1 MLVLDGRAWPKRS
14 NGVVESWSDG
24 MSAPKTI
31 SPLDAGTSS
40 AVARR
45 RWGSLLAPYLFLL
58 PTVGMLFVF
67 SVVPL
72 VYGMWMSLYD
82 FDVVHGRSAFVALQN
97 YWRLLH
103 DPQFGLSL
111 LNTVWYTLS
120 VVPLILIG
128 SIAIGVY
135 LRKSTVAR
143 LIARV
148 GFYVPFV
155 LSPVVVATSWKWL
168 LNEDLGIMDGLLK
181 WAGLSVIPW
190 LTDDTGA
197 RISVVAA
204 TVWNL
209 VGFYMLMVLAGLS
222 QINPDLYEAAKIEG
236 ASAWRRFWHITLPL
250 LAPTMLL
257 IVVLA
262 TIHATQAFE
271 TILLLTD
278 GGPAG
283 ATRLIIQNMYQSAF
297 TRLQPGY
304 GVAQAITLLPLIC
317 LVAWVQMRLFKKAG
331 AL

>member
-1 MLVLDGRAWPKRS
+1 
-14 NGVVESWSDG
+14 

-31 SPLDAGTSS
+31 IPPKVRPSLRSS
-40 AVARR
+40 ARQ

-58 PTVGMLFVF
+58 PTVGLLCIFTVI
-67 SVVPL
+67 PL
-72 VYGMWMSLYD
+72 AYGLWMSFYD
-82 FDVVHGRSAFVALQN
+82 FDVVHGRSTFVALQN

-103 DPQFGLSL
+103 DSQFGFSL

-120 VVPLILIG
+120 VVPLILVG

-135 LRKSTVAR
+135 LKKSTVAR
-143 LIARV
+143 VIARV

-168 LNEDLGIMDGLLK
+168 LNEDLGVIDGFLK
-181 WAGLSVIPW
+181 WAGMSTVPW
-190 LTDDTGA
+190 LTDDTAA

-236 ASAWRRFWHITLPL
+236 ASAWRRLWHITLPL

-283 ATRLIIQNMYQSAF
+283 ATRLVIQNMYQSAF
-297 TRLQPGY
+297 ARLQPGY
-304 GVAQAITLLPLIC
+304 GVAQAILMLPLIGV
-317 LVAWVQMRLFKKAG
+317 VAWAQMRLFKKAG
-331 AL
+331 A

>member
-1 MLVLDGRAWPKRS
+1 
-14 NGVVESWSDG
+14 

-31 SPLDAGTSS
+31 ISPKTRPSLRSS
-40 AVARR
+40 ARQ
-45 RWGSLLAPYLFLL
+45 RWGSLLASYLFLL
-58 PTVGMLFVF
+58 PTVGLLCIFTIIPLAYGLWMLF
-67 SVVPL
+67 
-72 VYGMWMSLYD
+72 YD
-82 FDVVHGRSAFVALQN
+82 FDVVHGRSTFVALQN

-103 DPQFGLSL
+103 DSQFGFSL

-128 SIAIGVY
+128 SIAVGVY
-135 LRKSTVAR
+135 LKKSTVAR
-143 LIARV
+143 VIARV

-168 LNEDLGIMDGLLK
+168 LNEDLGVIDGFLK
-181 WAGLSVIPW
+181 WVGMSTIPW
-190 LTDDTGA
+190 LTDDTAA
-197 RISVVAA
+197 RTSVVAA

-236 ASAWRRFWHITLPL
+236 ASAWRRLWHITLPL

-283 ATRLIIQNMYQSAF
+283 AARLVIQNMYQSAF
-297 TRLQPGY
+297 ARLQPGY
-304 GVAQAITLLPLIC
+304 GVAQAILMLPLIGV
-317 LVAWVQMRLFKKAG
+317 VAWLQMRLFRKAG

>member
-1 MLVLDGRAWPKRS
+1 
-14 NGVVESWSDG
+14 

-31 SPLDAGTSS
+31 TPANARPSLPSS
-40 AVARR
+40 ARQ
-45 RWGSLLAPYLFLL
+45 RWGSFLAPYLFLL
-58 PTVGMLFVF
+58 PTVGLLCIFTVI
-67 SVVPL
+67 PL
-72 VYGMWMSLYD
+72 AYGLWMSFYD
-82 FDVVHGRSAFVALQN
+82 FDVVHGRSTFVALQN

-103 DPQFGLSL
+103 DSQFGFSL

-128 SIAIGVY
+128 SIAVGVY
-135 LRKSTVAR
+135 LKKSTVAR
-143 LIARV
+143 VIARV

-168 LNEDLGIMDGLLK
+168 LNEDLGVIDGFLK
-181 WAGLSVIPW
+181 WAGMSTVPW
-190 LTDDTGA
+190 LTDDTAA

-209 VGFYMLMVLAGLS
+209 VGFYMLMVIAGLS

-236 ASAWRRFWHITLPL
+236 ASAWRRLWHITLPL

-283 ATRLIIQNMYQSAF
+283 ATRLVIQNMYQSAF
-297 TRLQPGY
+297 ARLQPGY
-304 GVAQAITLLPLIC
+304 GVAQAILMLPLIGV
-317 LVAWVQMRLFKKAG
+317 VAWAQMRVFKKAG

>member
-1 MLVLDGRAWPKRS
+1 
-14 NGVVESWSDG
+14 

-31 SPLDAGTSS
+31 IPPKVRPSLRSS
-40 AVARR
+40 ARQ

-58 PTVGMLFVF
+58 PTVWLLCIFTVI
-67 SVVPL
+67 PL
-72 VYGMWMSLYD
+72 AYGLWMSFYD
-82 FDVVHGRSAFVALQN
+82 FDVVHGRSTFVALQN

-103 DPQFGLSL
+103 DSQFGFSL

-128 SIAIGVY
+128 SIALGVY
-135 LRKSTVAR
+135 LKKSTVAR
-143 LIARV
+143 VIARA

-168 LNEDLGIMDGLLK
+168 LNEDLGVIDGFLK
-181 WAGLSVIPW
+181 WAGMSTVPW
-190 LTDDTGA
+190 LTDDTAA

-236 ASAWRRFWHITLPL
+236 ASAWRRLWHITLPL

-283 ATRLIIQNMYQSAF
+283 ATRLVIQNMYQSAF
-297 TRLQPGY
+297 ARLQPGY
-304 GVAQAITLLPLIC
+304 GVAQAILMLPLIGV
-317 LVAWVQMRLFKKAG
+317 VAWAQMRLFKKAG

>member
-1 MLVLDGRAWPKRS
+1 V
-14 NGVVESWSDG
+14 
-24 MSAPKTI
+24 SAPKTV
-31 SPLDAGTSS
+31 STVDARSS
-40 AVARR
+40 LEPTRR
-45 RWGSLLAPYLFLL
+45 SRWGSLLAPYLFLL
-58 PTVGMLFVF
+58 PTVAMLFVF
-67 SVVPL
+67 SIVPL
-72 VYGMWMSLYD
+72 VYGLWMSFYD
-82 FDVVHGRSAFVALQN
+82 FDVVHGKSTFVALQN

-103 DPQFGLSL
+103 DSQFGLSL
-111 LNTVWYTLS
+111 LNTVWYTVS
-120 VVPLILIG
+120 VVPLILVF
-128 SIAIGVY
+128 SVAIGIY

-143 LIARV
+143 VIARV

-168 LNEDLGIMDGLLK
+168 LNEDLGVIDGFLK
-181 WAGLSVIPW
+181 WAGVLTIPW

-236 ASAWRRFWHITLPL
+236 ASAWRRLWHITLPL
-250 LAPTMLL
+250 LGPTMLL
-257 IVVLA
+257 IVILA

-297 TRLQPGY
+297 ARLQPGY
-304 GVAQAITLLPLIC
+304 GVAQAILLLPLIC
-317 LVAWVQMRLFKKAG
+317 LVAWAQMRLFKKAG

>member
-1 MLVLDGRAWPKRS
+1 MDAG
-14 NGVVESWSDG
+14 
-24 MSAPKTI
+24 
-31 SPLDAGTSS
+31 SPL
-40 AVARR
+40 VPARYSW
-45 RWGSLLAPYLFLL
+45 WGSRLAPYLFLL
-58 PTVGMLFVF
+58 PTVAMLFVF
-67 SVVPL
+67 SILPL
-72 VYGMWMSLYD
+72 VYGLWMSFYD
-82 FDVVHGRSAFVALQN
+82 FDIVHGKSSFVALQN

-168 LNEDLGIMDGLLK
+168 LNEDLGVIDGFLK
-181 WAGLSVIPW
+181 WAGLATVPW
-190 LTDDTGA
+190 LTDDNWA
-197 RISVVAA
+197 RISVVLA

-236 ASAWRRFWHITLPL
+236 ASAFRRFWHITLPL

-257 IVVLA
+257 IVVLG

-297 TRLQPGY
+297 ARLQPGY
-304 GVAQAITLLPLIC
+304 GVAQAILMLPLIC
-317 LVAWVQMRLFKKAG
+317 LVAWAQMRLFKKAG

>member
-1 MLVLDGRAWPKRS
+1 MLGRRP
-14 NGVVESWSDG
+14 NGIQTLP

-31 SPLDAGTSS
+31 SPADGGASS
-40 AVARR
+40 AVVARR

-58 PTVGMLFVF
+58 PTVALLLVF

-72 VYGMWMSLYD
+72 AYGLWMSFYD
-82 FDVVHGRSAFVALQN
+82 FDVVHGRSTFVALQN

-128 SIAIGVY
+128 SIAIGIY
-135 LRKSTVAR
+135 LRKSTVGR

-168 LNEDLGIMDGLLK
+168 LNQDLGVIDGFLK
-181 WAGLSVIPW
+181 WAGMGTIPW
-190 LTDDTGA
+190 LTDDMGA

-236 ASAWRRFWHITLPL
+236 ASAFRRLWHITLPL

-297 TRLQPGY
+297 ARLQPGY
-304 GVAQAITLLPLIC
+304 GVAQAIVLLPLIC

>member
-1 MLVLDGRAWPKRS
+1 
-14 NGVVESWSDG
+14 
-24 MSAPKTI
+24 MSAPKTT
-31 SPLDAGTSS
+31 SPTGPGSLQIPAKRS
-40 AVARR
+40 
-45 RWGSLLAPYLFLL
+45 RWGSRLAPYLFLL
-58 PTVGMLFVF
+58 PTVVMLFVF
-67 SVVPL
+67 SILPL
-72 VYGMWMSLYD
+72 FYGMWMSLYD
-82 FDVVHGRSAFVALQN
+82 FDIVHGKSTFVALQN

-103 DPQFGLSL
+103 DAQFGLSL

-128 SIAIGVY
+128 SIAIGIY

-168 LNEDLGIMDGLLK
+168 LNEDLGVIDGFLK
-181 WAGLSVIPW
+181 WAGLVTVPW
-190 LTDDTGA
+190 LTDDNCA
-197 RISVVAA
+197 RISVVVA

-236 ASAWRRFWHITLPL
+236 ASALRRLWHITLPL

-297 TRLQPGY
+297 ARLQPGY
-304 GVAQAITLLPLIC
+304 GVAQAVLMLPLIC
-317 LVAWVQMRLFKKAG
+317 LVAWAQMRLFKKAG

>member
-1 MLVLDGRAWPKRS
+1 
-14 NGVVESWSDG
+14 
-24 MSAPKTI
+24 
-31 SPLDAGTSS
+31 
-40 AVARR
+40 
-45 RWGSLLAPYLFLL
+45 
-58 PTVGMLFVF
+58 
-67 SVVPL
+67 
-72 VYGMWMSLYD
+72 
-82 FDVVHGRSAFVALQN
+82 
-97 YWRLLH
+97 
-103 DPQFGLSL
+103 
-111 LNTVWYTLS
+111 
-120 VVPLILIG
+120 
-128 SIAIGVY
+128 
-135 LRKSTVAR
+135 
-143 LIARV
+143 
-148 GFYVPFV
+148 
-155 LSPVVVATSWKWL
+155 
-168 LNEDLGIMDGLLK
+168 MDGLLK

>member
-1 MLVLDGRAWPKRS
+1 MEA
-14 NGVVESWSDG
+14 
-24 MSAPKTI
+24 
-31 SPLDAGTSS
+31 
-40 AVARR
+40 
-45 RWGSLLAPYLFLL
+45 GSLQIPPRRLRWASQLAPYLFLL
-58 PTVGMLFVF
+58 PTVAMLFVF
-67 SVVPL
+67 SILPL
-72 VYGMWMSLYD
+72 VYGMWMSLYE
-82 FDVVHGRSAFVALQN
+82 FDVVHGKSTFVALQN

-103 DPQFGLSL
+103 DSQFGLSL
-111 LNTVWYTLS
+111 LNTAWYTLS

-128 SIAIGVY
+128 SIAIGIY

-168 LNEDLGIMDGLLK
+168 LNEDLGVIDGFLK
-181 WAGLSVIPW
+181 WAGLATVPW
-190 LTDDTGA
+190 LTDDNWA
-197 RISVVAA
+197 RISVVGA

-236 ASAWRRFWHITLPL
+236 ASAFRRLWHITLPL

-297 TRLQPGY
+297 ARLQPGY
-304 GVAQAITLLPLIC
+304 GVAQAVLMLPLIC
-317 LVAWVQMRLFKKAG
+317 LVAWAQMRLFKKAG

>member
-1 MLVLDGRAWPKRS
+1 
-14 NGVVESWSDG
+14 
-24 MSAPKTI
+24 MSAPKT
-31 SPLDAGTSS
+31 TSS
-40 AVARR
+40 ANVRPSSPSSGRR

-58 PTVGMLFVF
+58 PTVGLLCIFT
-67 SVVPL
+67 VVPL
-72 VYGMWMSLYD
+72 AYGLWMSFYD
-82 FDVVHGRSAFVALQN
+82 FDVVHSRSTFVALQN

-103 DPQFGLSL
+103 DSQFGFSL

-128 SIAIGVY
+128 SIAVGVY
-135 LRKSTVAR
+135 LKKSTVAR
-143 LIARV
+143 VIARV

-168 LNEDLGIMDGLLK
+168 LNEDLGVIDGFLK
-181 WAGLSVIPW
+181 WAGMSTIPW
-190 LTDDTGA
+190 LTDDTAA

-283 ATRLIIQNMYQSAF
+283 ATRLVIQNMYQSAF
-297 TRLQPGY
+297 ARLQPGY
-304 GVAQAITLLPLIC
+304 GVAQAILMLPLIGV
-317 LVAWVQMRLFKKAG
+317 VAWLQMRLFRKAG

>member
-1 MLVLDGRAWPKRS
+1 
-14 NGVVESWSDG
+14 
-24 MSAPKTI
+24 MSAPKAI
-31 SPLDAGTSS
+31 SPADGRSLVTPPKPS
-40 AVARR
+40 
-45 RWGSLLAPYLFLL
+45 RWGSRLAPYLFLL
-58 PTVGMLFVF
+58 PTVAMLFVF
-67 SVVPL
+67 SIVPL
-72 VYGMWMSLYD
+72 LYGVWMSFYD
-82 FDVVHGRSAFVALQN
+82 YDIVHGRSTFVALQN

-111 LNTVWYTLS
+111 LNTAWYTLS

-135 LRKSTVAR
+135 LKKSTVAR

-155 LSPVVVATSWKWL
+155 LSPVVVATSWRWL
-168 LNEDLGIMDGLLK
+168 LNEDLGIVDGFLK
-181 WAGLSVIPW
+181 WAGMGTIPW
-190 LTDDTGA
+190 LTDDTCA
-197 RISVVAA
+197 RVSVVAA

-209 VGFYMLMVLAGLS
+209 VGFYMLMVLAGLA
-222 QINPDLYEAAKIEG
+222 QISPDLYEAAKIEG
-236 ASAWRRFWHITLPL
+236 ASAWRRLWHITLPL

-304 GVAQAITLLPLIC
+304 GVAQAILMLPLIC
-317 LVAWVQMRLFKKAG
+317 LVAWVQMRLFRKAG

>member
-1 MLVLDGRAWPKRS
+1 
-14 NGVVESWSDG
+14 

-31 SPLDAGTSS
+31 TPANARPSFPSS
-40 AVARR
+40 ARQ

-58 PTVGMLFVF
+58 PTVGLLCIFT
-67 SVVPL
+67 VVPL
-72 VYGMWMSLYD
+72 AYGLWMSFYD
-82 FDVVHGRSAFVALQN
+82 FDVVHGRSTFVALQN

-103 DPQFGLSL
+103 DSQFGFSL
-111 LNTVWYTLS
+111 LNTAWYTLS

-128 SIAIGVY
+128 SIAVGVY

-143 LIARV
+143 VIARV

-168 LNEDLGIMDGLLK
+168 LNEDLGVIDGFLK
-181 WAGLSVIPW
+181 WAGMSTVPW
-190 LTDDTGA
+190 LTDDTAA

-236 ASAWRRFWHITLPL
+236 ASAWRRLWHITLPL

-283 ATRLIIQNMYQSAF
+283 ATRLVIQNMYQSAF
-297 TRLQPGY
+297 ARLQPGY
-304 GVAQAITLLPLIC
+304 GVAQAILMLPLIGV
-317 LVAWVQMRLFKKAG
+317 VAWAQMRLFKKAG

>member
-1 MLVLDGRAWPKRS
+1 
-14 NGVVESWSDG
+14 

-31 SPLDAGTSS
+31 ISPKTRPSLRSS
-40 AVARR
+40 ARQ

-58 PTVGMLFVF
+58 PTVGLLCIFTII
-67 SVVPL
+67 PL
-72 VYGMWMSLYD
+72 AYGLWMSFYD
-82 FDVVHGRSAFVALQN
+82 FDVVHGRSTFVALQN

-103 DPQFGLSL
+103 DSQFGFSL

-128 SIAIGVY
+128 SIAVGVY
-135 LRKSTVAR
+135 LKKSTVAR
-143 LIARV
+143 VIARV

-168 LNEDLGIMDGLLK
+168 LNEDLGVIDGFLK
-181 WAGLSVIPW
+181 WAGMSTVPW
-190 LTDDTGA
+190 LTDDTAA

-236 ASAWRRFWHITLPL
+236 ASAWRRLWHITLPL

-297 TRLQPGY
+297 ARLQPGY
-304 GVAQAITLLPLIC
+304 GVAQAILMLPLIGV
-317 LVAWVQMRLFKKAG
+317 VAWMQMRLFKKAG

>member
-1 MLVLDGRAWPKRS
+1 
-14 NGVVESWSDG
+14 
-24 MSAPKTI
+24 
-31 SPLDAGTSS
+31 
-40 AVARR
+40 
-45 RWGSLLAPYLFLL
+45 
-58 PTVGMLFVF
+58 MLFVF
-67 SVVPL
+67 SIVPL
-72 VYGMWMSLYD
+72 LYGMWMSFYD
-82 FDVVHGRSAFVALQN
+82 FDIVHGRSTFVALQN

-103 DPQFGLSL
+103 DAQFGLSL
-111 LNTVWYTLS
+111 LNTAWYTLS

-148 GFYVPFV
+148 GFYIPFV
-155 LSPVVVATSWKWL
+155 LSPVVVATSWRWL
-168 LNEDLGIMDGLLK
+168 LNEDLGIVDGFLK
-181 WAGLSVIPW
+181 WAGMGTIPW
-190 LTDDTGA
+190 LTDDNWA
-197 RISVVAA
+197 RISVVGA

-236 ASAWRRFWHITLPL
+236 ASAWRRLWHITLPL
-250 LAPTMLL
+250 LTPTMLL

-271 TILLLTD
+271 TILLLTE

-283 ATRLIIQNMYQSAF
+283 ATRLIIQNMYVSAF

-304 GVAQAITLLPLIC
+304 GVAQAILMLPLIC
-317 LVAWVQMRLFKKAG
+317 LVAWIQMRIFRKAG

>member
-1 MLVLDGRAWPKRS
+1 
-14 NGVVESWSDG
+14 

-31 SPLDAGTSS
+31 IPPKVRPSLRSL
-40 AVARR
+40 ARQ

-58 PTVGMLFVF
+58 PTVGLLCIFTVI
-67 SVVPL
+67 PL
-72 VYGMWMSLYD
+72 AYGLWMSFYD
-82 FDVVHGRSAFVALQN
+82 FDVVHGRSTFVALQN

-103 DPQFGLSL
+103 DSQFGFSL

-128 SIAIGVY
+128 SIALGVY
-135 LRKSTVAR
+135 LKKSTVAR
-143 LIARV
+143 VIARA

-168 LNEDLGIMDGLLK
+168 LNEDLGVIDGFLK
-181 WAGLSVIPW
+181 WAGMSTVPW
-190 LTDDTGA
+190 LTDDTAA

-236 ASAWRRFWHITLPL
+236 ASAWRRLWHITLPL

-283 ATRLIIQNMYQSAF
+283 ATRLVIQNMYQSAF
-297 TRLQPGY
+297 ARLQPGY
-304 GVAQAITLLPLIC
+304 GVAQAILMLPLIGV
-317 LVAWVQMRLFKKAG
+317 VAWAQMRLFKKAG

>member
-1 MLVLDGRAWPKRS
+1 
-14 NGVVESWSDG
+14 
-24 MSAPKTI
+24 MSAPRTA
-31 SPLDAGTSS
+31 SPVEAGPSPV
-40 AVARR
+40 AIARR

-58 PTVGMLFVF
+58 PTVGLLCIFT
-67 SVVPL
+67 VVPL
-72 VYGMWMSLYD
+72 AYGLWMSFYD
-82 FDVVHGRSAFVALQN
+82 FDVVHGRSTFVALQN

-103 DPQFGLSL
+103 DSQFGLSL

-128 SIAIGVY
+128 SIAVGVY
-135 LRKSTVAR
+135 LKKSTVAR
-143 LIARV
+143 VIARV

-155 LSPVVVATSWKWL
+155 LSPVVVATSWRWL
-168 LNEDLGIMDGLLK
+168 LNEDLGVIDGFLK
-181 WAGLSVIPW
+181 WAGMSTIPW
-190 LTDDTGA
+190 LTDDTAA

-297 TRLQPGY
+297 ARLQPGY
-304 GVAQAITLLPLIC
+304 GVAQAILMLPLIGV
-317 LVAWVQMRLFKKAG
+317 VAWLQMRLFKKAG

>member
-1 MLVLDGRAWPKRS
+1 MSSPGTAPSIDTSRS
-14 NGVVESWSDG
+14 PIPGERSRWASWL
-24 MSAPKTI
+24 T
-31 SPLDAGTSS
+31 
-40 AVARR
+40 
-45 RWGSLLAPYLFLL
+45 PYLFLL
-58 PTVGMLFVF
+58 PTVALLSVF
-67 SVVPL
+67 TVIPL
-72 VYGMWMSLYD
+72 AYGLWMSFYD
-82 FDVVHGRSAFVALQN
+82 FDAVHGRSAFVGLEN

-103 DPQFGLSL
+103 DSQFGLSL
-111 LNTVWYTLS
+111 LNTAWYTLS

-128 SIAIGVY
+128 SIAVGIY

-168 LNEDLGIMDGLLK
+168 LNEDLGVIDGFLK
-181 WAGLSVIPW
+181 WAGMNTIPW

-222 QINPDLYEAAKIEG
+222 QINPDLYDAARIDG
-236 ASAWRRFWHITLPL
+236 ASAWRRLWNITLPL

-297 TRLQPGY
+297 ARLQPGY
-304 GVAQAITLLPLIC
+304 GVAQAIIMLPLIGV
-317 LVAWVQMRLFKKAG
+317 VAWAQMRLFKKAG

>member
-1 MLVLDGRAWPKRS
+1 
-14 NGVVESWSDG
+14 
-24 MSAPKTI
+24 MSSPKTI
-31 SPLDAGTSS
+31 SSVGAGSPLIP
-40 AVARR
+40 ARHL
-45 RWGSLLAPYLFLL
+45 RWGSRLAPYLFLL
-58 PTVGMLFVF
+58 PTVAMLFVF
-67 SVVPL
+67 SILPL
-72 VYGMWMSLYD
+72 VYGLWMSFYD
-82 FDVVHGRSAFVALQN
+82 FDIVHGKSSFVALQN

-111 LNTVWYTLS
+111 LNTAWYTLS

-168 LNEDLGIMDGLLK
+168 LNEDLGVIDGFLK
-181 WAGLSVIPW
+181 WAGLATVPW
-190 LTDDTGA
+190 LTDDNWA
-197 RISVVAA
+197 RISVVLA

-236 ASAWRRFWHITLPL
+236 ASAFRRFWHITLPL

-297 TRLQPGY
+297 ARLQPGY
-304 GVAQAITLLPLIC
+304 GVAQAILMLPLIC
-317 LVAWVQMRLFKKAG
+317 LVAWAQMRLFKKAG

>member
-1 MLVLDGRAWPKRS
+1 
-14 NGVVESWSDG
+14 

-31 SPLDAGTSS
+31 IPPKVRPSLRSL
-40 AVARR
+40 ARQ

-58 PTVGMLFVF
+58 PTVGLLCIFTVI
-67 SVVPL
+67 PL
-72 VYGMWMSLYD
+72 AYGLWMSFYD
-82 FDVVHGRSAFVALQN
+82 FDVVHGRSTFVALQN

-103 DPQFGLSL
+103 DSQFGFSL

-128 SIAIGVY
+128 SIALGVY
-135 LRKSTVAR
+135 LKKSTVAR
-143 LIARV
+143 VIARA

-168 LNEDLGIMDGLLK
+168 LNEDLGVIDGFLK
-181 WAGLSVIPW
+181 WAGMSTVPW
-190 LTDDTGA
+190 LTDDTAA

-236 ASAWRRFWHITLPL
+236 ASAWRRLWHITLPL

-283 ATRLIIQNMYQSAF
+283 ATRLVIQNMYQSAF
-297 TRLQPGY
+297 ARLQPGY
-304 GVAQAITLLPLIC
+304 GVAQAILMLPLIGV
-317 LVAWVQMRLFKKAG
+317 VAWMQMRLFKKAG

>member
-1 MLVLDGRAWPKRS
+1 
-14 NGVVESWSDG
+14 

-31 SPLDAGTSS
+31 TPANARPSLPSP
-40 AVARR
+40 ARR

-58 PTVGMLFVF
+58 PTVGLLCIFTVI
-67 SVVPL
+67 PL
-72 VYGMWMSLYD
+72 TYGLWMSFYD
-82 FDVVHGRSAFVALQN
+82 FDVVHGRSTFVALQN

-103 DPQFGLSL
+103 DSQFGFSL

-120 VVPLILIG
+120 VVPLILVG
-128 SIAIGVY
+128 SIAVGVY
-135 LRKSTVAR
+135 LKKSTVAR
-143 LIARV
+143 VIARV

-168 LNEDLGIMDGLLK
+168 LNEDLGVIDGFLK
-181 WAGLSVIPW
+181 WAGMSTVPW
-190 LTDDTGA
+190 LTDDTAA

-209 VGFYMLMVLAGLS
+209 VGFYMLMVIAGLS

-236 ASAWRRFWHITLPL
+236 ASAWRRLWHITLPL

-283 ATRLIIQNMYQSAF
+283 ATRLVIQNMYQSAF
-297 TRLQPGY
+297 ARLQPGY
-304 GVAQAITLLPLIC
+304 GVAQAILMLPLIGV
-317 LVAWVQMRLFKKAG
+317 VAWAQMRVFKKAG

>member
-1 MLVLDGRAWPKRS
+1 
-14 NGVVESWSDG
+14 

-31 SPLDAGTSS
+31 IPPKVRPSLRSS
-40 AVARR
+40 ARQ

-58 PTVGMLFVF
+58 PTVGLLCIFTVI
-67 SVVPL
+67 PL
-72 VYGMWMSLYD
+72 AYGLWMSFYD
-82 FDVVHGRSAFVALQN
+82 FDVVHGRSTFVALQN

-103 DPQFGLSL
+103 DSQFGFSL

-128 SIAIGVY
+128 SIALGVY
-135 LRKSTVAR
+135 LKKSTVAR
-143 LIARV
+143 VIARA

-168 LNEDLGIMDGLLK
+168 LNEDLGVIDGFLK
-181 WAGLSVIPW
+181 WAGMSTVPW
-190 LTDDTGA
+190 LTDDTAA

-236 ASAWRRFWHITLPL
+236 ASAWRRLWHITLPL

-283 ATRLIIQNMYQSAF
+283 ATRLVIQNMYQSAF
-297 TRLQPGY
+297 ARLQPGY
-304 GVAQAITLLPLIC
+304 GVAQAILMLPLIGV
-317 LVAWVQMRLFKKAG
+317 VAWMQMRLFKKAG